1 MRLEEA
7 IDHLEEMLADEHH
20 EWPCDECREEHE
32 QLLGWLKELNGLR
45 LENEVILR
53 RLRHL
58 LDSDYIS
65 SFDRVYPSTQE
76 YIRDI
81 READRSVVYLCDKE
95 KPCKIHC
102 EKDHHCK
109 HTSDITH
116 AKNFHRVEE
125 VTDREVYEEN
135 DEHCIANL
143 SIDEE
148 KLHEIVDKAMADV
161 YRWIPVS
168 ERYPEEEENYLVTIK
183 FGDMN
188 IIQVAR
194 FSCDLT
200 TVDPVGVDMQG
211 EEYKRPGFWIH
222 ESEYGF
228 SSLNVIAWKNLPIAY
243 KGEDGKWVRP

>member
-7 IDHLEEMLADEHH
+7 IDHLEEMLADENH

-32 QLLGWLKELNGLR
+32 QLLGWLKELKGLR

-58 LDSDYIS
+58 LESDYIS
-65 SFDRVYPSTQE
+65 QFDRVNPQTQE
-76 YIRDI
+76 YIHDI
-81 READRSVVYLCDKE
+81 RTAGSRVMYLCDQE

-109 HTSDITH
+109 RTSDISH
-116 AKNFHRVEE
+116 AKNFRRVPNVDPITYEE
-125 VTDREVYEEN
+125 V
-135 DEHCIANL
+135 DEHCIANIT
-143 SIDEE
+143 IDREQ
-148 KLHEIVDKAMADV
+148 LQEIVDKAMADV

-183 FGDMN
+183 FGDKN

-194 FSCDLT
+194 FSHDLT

-243 KGEDGKWVRP
+243 KGEDGNG